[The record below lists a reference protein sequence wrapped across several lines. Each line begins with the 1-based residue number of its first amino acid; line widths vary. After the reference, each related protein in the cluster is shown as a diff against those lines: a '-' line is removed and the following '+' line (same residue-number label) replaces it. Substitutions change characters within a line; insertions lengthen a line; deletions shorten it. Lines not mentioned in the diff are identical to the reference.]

1 MFRKLHIQM
10 TIFAALITSAILVV
24 LTLACLAISERGMRK
39 NSYATFENNVN
50 SCISYMEGQ
59 TFLSHWWILQAKD
72 TYGIDM
78 KIKDNGN
85 ELFFSKLNPVE
96 EKEALF
102 QEAAEISRKKEG
114 LDVNYLG
121 GFTITKTALFTTA
134 NYYACTA
141 LIPKK
146 DGGLGVIILYPLDE
160 LKHQLIYQR
169 IAFGSIVGLA
179 IIAMSLFS
187 WVFIKKLLRPL
198 EENRRKQT
206 EFIAAA
212 SHELRSPL
220 AVILT
225 SIQALENSEDKEREK
240 FISNIKS
247 EGNRMA
253 RLIGDMLV
261 LANADNQSWSILSSP
276 CELDTLVLDIY
287 EKYEAIFNK
296 REIRFFVRIPDESME
311 PCKCDASRIS
321 QVLGILLDNAVSY
334 VPVRGKVSMELFED
348 KKTFWI
354 AVSDNGP
361 GIQDQD
367 KELVFQRFYRA
378 DASRGSKQHFG
389 LGLCIAQEIVTLH
402 RGSITMKDTPGG
414 GATFL
419 IRLPKE

>member
-10 TIFAALITSAILVV
+10 AIFAALITSTILVI

-39 NSYATFENNVN
+39 NSYTTFENNAN

-59 TFLSHWWILQAKD
+59 SFLSYQWTLKVKD
-72 TYGIDM
+72 AYGIEM

-102 QEAAEISRKKEG
+102 QQAAEISKEKEG
-114 LDVNYLG
+114 LDVDYLG

-146 DGGLGVIILYPLDE
+146 NGVLSVIILYPLDE
-160 LKHQLIYQR
+160 LKHQLTYQR
-169 IAFGSIVGLA
+169 IAFGSMVCLA

-187 WVFIKKLLRPL
+187 WFFIKKLLRPL

-225 SIQALENSEDKEREK
+225 SIQALENSKEEERGK
-240 FISNIKS
+240 FISTIKS

-253 RLIGDMLV
+253 RLIGDMLA

-276 CELDTLVLDIY
+276 CELDTLVLDTY
-287 EKYEAIFNK
+287 EKYEAIFHK

-334 VPVRGKVSMELFED
+334 VPMGGKVSIELSEEE
-348 KKTFWI
+348 KAFWI
-354 AVSDNGP
+354 TVSDNGP
-361 GIQDQD
+361 GIPDSE
-367 KELVFQRFYRA
+367 KEFVFQRFYRA

-389 LGLCIAQEIVTLH
+389 LGLCIAKEIVALH
-402 RGSITMKDTPGG
+402 QGTITVQDTKGG

-419 IRLPKE
+419 IRLPKQ